1 MYSII
6 PSESVES
13 AFSKLIADPESFRVE
28 DYSVSAT
35 SEVDIDN
42 FIVIRLKK
50 EITSL
55 YDDVDISTVR
65 SDDWNA
71 IDGATAALLHNSLSH
86 ITPRIAVSPN
96 FWIFLSLYMR
106 EVVYRRYCYE
116 SWDELKPV
124 HFGTQI
130 YDSLFPRLWHRA
142 SLSIDLGREDPYWL
156 TRRGGSDYWSSFV
169 LRAIYSQSPQ
179 LIRALTRFF
188 YEPENTQFR
197 TENLTSKSEIIRIL
211 GPELRKQHS
220 VTPFEVLNEDECDAV
235 IHALAASLGI
245 TRVEG
250 GSQ

>member
-1 MYSII
+1 MYYIV
-6 PSESVES
+6 PSESIEN
-13 AFSKLIADPESFRVE
+13 AFSKLIADPESFKVE
-28 DYSVSAT
+28 DYSAPAA

-42 FIVIRLKK
+42 FIVIKLKS
-50 EITSL
+50 EITRL
-55 YDDVDISTVR
+55 YDGIKISTVR
-65 SDDWNA
+65 SDDWNK
-71 IDGATAALLHNSLSH
+71 IDGAAAALLHNRLSH
-86 ITPRIAVSPN
+86 ITPKIAVSPN

-106 EVVYRRYCYE
+106 EIVYRRYCYE
-116 SWDELKPV
+116 SWDKLKPV

-130 YDSLFPRLWHRA
+130 YDSLLPRLWHRA
-142 SLSIDLGREDPYWL
+142 SLSIDQGCEDPYWL

-188 YEPENTQFR
+188 YEPENAQFR
-197 TENLTSKSEIIRIL
+197 TETLTSKSEIIRIL

-220 VTPFEVLNEDECDAV
+220 VTPFEILTEDECDAV

-245 TRVEG
+245 TRMEG